1 MEKLIEN
8 FNNLNLNKN
17 YHQKIDFYKPIKKYQ
32 ILILVAGNG
41 IFWVKSKS
49 PKLGNFE
56 NDFSRKNEKEFIYLN
71 KSFII
76 SFINKI
82 VKLKKTRFGIIS
94 SRRLTNIK
102 SILDEIRKL
111 IPSLP
116 EYTDIVGQKFHDS
129 SYVTKLKPN
138 NFKRDI
144 NKIIECK
151 HNKFDEKKILIIESE
166 QTKIGNTK
174 DNSIVLKYLFS
185 EENLIKSENN
195 SLILESI
202 KKEQEYLINYLL
214 NLIASKPD
222 DIREYLKKYPFENFK

>member
-1 MEKLIEN
+1 MEKFIKN
-8 FNNLNLNKN
+8 FDNLNLNEN
-17 YHQKIDFYKPIKKYQ
+17 YNQIDFQKPKKKYQ

-129 SYVTKLKPN
+129 SYVTELQPKN
-138 NFKRDI
+138 YKRDI
-144 NKIIECK
+144 YIIIECK
-151 HNKFDEKKILIIESE
+151 HYKFNEKRIIILESE
-166 QTKIGNTK
+166 PTKVGNTK
-174 DNSIVLKYLFS
+174 DNSIIIKYPFS
-185 EENLIKSENN
+185 EENLLKSENN

-202 KKEQEYLINYLL
+202 KKEQENLINYLI
-214 NLIASKPD
+214 NLIASKHD
-222 DIREYLKKYPFENFK
+222 DVRE